1 MTKPGELRLK
11 LEGQEQ
17 VFLLEAPTTTIG
29 RGSRNSL
36 ALSDHSVSRY
46 HAELIRLDRD
56 YLLRDLGSAN
66 GSYVNGIRISEQL
79 LNDGDV
85 LRFGTSGLE
94 IIFKLVPIT
103 GSVIDQTRHTQ
114 NTTDSLIS
122 VLSTKLDLSMA
133 DEREEV
139 NLRCVLAEAN
149 LHKGQPEK
157 ALKVLSKYTQRES
170 IPLLPIESRAKA
182 LYWLGRAYVEAKRY
196 LLGCDTLLAVID
208 LYMQMSDDA
217 GIAEARAALGQ
228 AMIGLGDWPV
238 ARDNLHRASF
248 SARKAGN
255 ARLHVEVHLQLGRLD
270 WKEGDFDGASYNWSR
285 AARLSE
291 DLNDPLLEARVQLQR
306 AFILYS
312 QGKLKEAVPAY
323 EQAIEQIEKI
333 GNIRFLLKAYSHL
346 SRALTRLGSWTA
358 TERLLELRLRLSRE
372 NSIAKSEA
380 VALTDLAELRFLQ
393 GKLNAA
399 WNVIQTA
406 VQRHSKTVY
415 ARTQRILGR
424 ILSAREDY
432 RSAIEEYRKGLEV
445 AKMKGA
451 LEEQILLGVELAL
464 AYLELGDKEQAS
476 EQLKA
481 VESDPMLDPGLSLM
495 ARALYARGLVKA
507 AFGQA
512 VEAHRAFTQS
522 LSIFQSIGDPYRMA
536 LCHTAIGTL
545 RAGMGRAESARAHL
559 EEAREIFARI
569 GAAFELERTERE
581 LASVMYENVVPAM
594 TRELPPGLS
603 LTAPLS
609 MALFSTGKLSQTLV
623 EPKPHRILVAE
634 ADDQLASVLEK
645 GLEAENYVVDRV
657 LDGRV
662 ALERAVSPQFSYD
675 LLVLDTLLEH
685 RSGFDVCRDLR
696 KAKLGVPL
704 ILLGSRQGSEDKI
717 EALQAGADDFLCK
730 KGMAFEELLAK
741 MESILS

>member
-1 MTKPGELRLK
+1 MPGELRLK

-36 ALSDHSVSRY
+36 ALPDHSVSRY
-46 HAELIRLDRD
+46 HAELIRLDKD

-66 GSYVNGIRISEQL
+66 GSFVNGVRISEQL
-79 LNDGDV
+79 LNNGDV

-94 IIFKLVPIT
+94 ITFKLVT
-103 GSVIDQTRHTQ
+103 AADSVGDPVHHPQ
-114 NTTDSLIS
+114 NTTDSLLT
-122 VLSTKLDLSMA
+122 VLSTKLDLLA
-133 DEREEV
+133 GDEREEV

-149 LHKGQPEK
+149 LNKGQPDK
-157 ALKVLSKYTQRES
+157 ALEVLSKYTQPES
-170 IPLLPIESRAKA
+170 LHSLPDESRAKA
-182 LYWLGRAYVEAKRY
+182 LYWLGRSYVEGKQYGAAR
-196 LLGCDTLLAVID
+196 DTLLSVID
-208 LYMQMSDDA
+208 LYMQLADDS
-217 GIAEARAALGQ
+217 GIAGARTALGQ
-228 AMIGLGDWPV
+228 ALIGVGEWSV
-238 ARDNLHRASF
+238 ARDNLHRALF
-248 SARKAGN
+248 TARKTGN
-255 ARLHVEVHLQLGRLD
+255 SRLHVEVHLQLGRLD
-270 WKEGDFDGASYNWSR
+270 WKEGDFDGASFNWSR

-312 QGKLKEAVPAY
+312 EGKLKEAVPAY
-323 EQAIEQIEKI
+323 ELVIEQIEKI
-333 GNIRFLLKAYSHL
+333 GNVRFLLKAQSNL
-346 SRALTRLGSWTA
+346 SRTLTRLGSWTA
-358 TERLLELRLRLSRE
+358 TERLLEFRLRLSRE
-372 NSIAKSEA
+372 NALSKSEA
-380 VALTDLAELRFLQ
+380 VALTDLAELRYLQ

-406 VQRHSKTVY
+406 VKRHGKTVY

-424 ILSAREDY
+424 ILSARENHKA
-432 RSAIEEYRKGLEV
+432 AIEEYRRGLDV
-445 AKMKGA
+445 ANLKGA

-464 AYLELGDKEQAS
+464 AYLELGEKNKAN

-495 ARALYARGLVKA
+495 ARALYARGLIHT

-522 LSIFQSIGDPYRMA
+522 LSIFTSIGDPYRMA
-536 LCHTAIGTL
+536 LCHAAIGTL
-545 RAGMGRAESARAHL
+545 RADMGRAESARAHL
-559 EEAREIFARI
+559 EEAKEIFARI
-569 GAAFELERTERE
+569 GAGSELERTERQ
-581 LASVMYENVVPAM
+581 LASVMYENVIPAM

-609 MALFSTGKLSQTLV
+609 MAMFSTGKLSQTIM
-623 EPKPHRILVAE
+623 EQKPHRILVAE
-634 ADDQLASVLEK
+634 ADDVLASILEK
-645 GLEAENYVVDRV
+645 GLEAENYAVDRV
-657 LDGRV
+657 VDGRV
-662 ALERAVSPQFSYD
+662 ALERAVSPKYSYD

-696 KAKLGVPL
+696 KAQLDVPL

-717 EALQAGADDFLCK
+717 EALQAGADDFICK